1 MDRNNG
7 SKNVMLTGA
16 LILMLLILA
25 ALSGCMQ
32 GQGKVSDQR
41 GFPSIGSSEISPS
54 EWFTAI
60 DVGSPDEVQRL
71 IVAGVNPDQFDNQG
85 DAALHKA
92 AETGNIELARILL
105 VHGANVNI
113 RESEQGYTPLMYA
126 GIRKDRDMIMLLL
139 SHGADQMVADNE
151 GYTLYHYLAYRK
163 DNESLR
169 LLAGGSSLPVG
180 LTTCDGLSV
189 ADVARLGQMQTM
201 VAQVR

>member
-1 MDRNNG
+1 MSKNNE
-7 SKNVMLTGA
+7 SKNVMLAGA

-32 GQGKVSDQR
+32 GQVKVSDQR
-41 GFPSIGSSEISPS
+41 GVPSIGSSEISSS

-60 DVGSPDEVQRL
+60 DVGSTEEVQRL
-71 IVAGVNPDQFDNQG
+71 LAAGANPDQLDKQG

-92 AETGNIELARILL
+92 AQTGNIELARILL

-139 SHGADQMVADNE
+139 SHGADPMVADKE
-151 GYTLYHYLAYRK
+151 GYILYHYLAYRK
-163 DNESLR
+163 DHESLR
-169 LLAGGSSLPVG
+169 LLAGGSSLTFG
-180 LTTCDGLSV
+180 LTNCDGLSV